1 MDSKS
6 HIKLSVV
13 IVCYNNLEVL
23 RDCLDSIEKYNDIG
37 QSLEV
42 IVVDN
47 GTSNTTFDYVTN
59 NYKNVKILK
68 NENKGFGQGNNIGFI
83 ASSGEFILFLNPD
96 TILIEPIFT
105 FALKC
110 FESEPKLGLFGLK
123 LINASGKWNLSFN
136 YIDKHGL
143 IYAQLIKL
151 FHKISYFSPDMMYV
165 VGANLFMRRS
175 VFSEI
180 GMFDEEFF
188 MYYEEPDIAKRIKKL
203 GYSIKYFPT
212 KRIIHLEG
220 ASSLPNQKMLKIKM
234 DSYKKYCKKYSIDF
248 EKEVKKETRRTYLK
262 YLILKAIDQ
271 EKSKD
276 YKLLL
281 EEMSMYND

>member
-123 LINASGKWNLSFN
+123 LINKSGKWNLSFN

-143 IYAQLIKL
+143 IYAQLIKV
-151 FHKISYFSPDMMYV
+151 FHKISYFSPGMMYI
-165 VGANLFMRRS
+165 VGANLFMRRN

-188 MYYEEPDIAKRIKKL
+188 MYYEESDIAKRIRKL
-203 GYSIKYFPT
+203 GYSIQYFPN
-212 KRIIHLEG
+212 KKIIHLEG

-234 DSYKKYCKKYSIDF
+234 DSYKKYCEKYSIDF
-248 EKEVKKETRRTYLK
+248 DKEVKKETRRTYLK